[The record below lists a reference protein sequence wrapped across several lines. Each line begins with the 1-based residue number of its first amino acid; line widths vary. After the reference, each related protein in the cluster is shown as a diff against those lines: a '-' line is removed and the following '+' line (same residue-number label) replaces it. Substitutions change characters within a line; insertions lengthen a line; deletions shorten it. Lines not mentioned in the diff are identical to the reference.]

1 MFPWLDC
8 SQSGA
13 LEVRDSH
20 KGKKCPQK
28 EALGA
33 LTCVIMVD
41 IMDQWERTTLEDIS
55 SVISSQVTTAP
66 PSSPPCLS
74 SFKQRRKCLTS
85 FQTLICTAA
94 VERYVQFYKYL
105 KASGQCYVWL
115 RHVTKCCL
123 KSVIQSLLIPMCF
136 LGSITALAAWGG
148 SRTVCRPQQ
157 SLHFQHC
164 RSFAS
169 VSLAKTGITSF
180 HWTVHS
186 TVWFGYKKWPLPLV
200 KHQRRPITCKITL
213 QSSRLW
219 WVPGFDQWEHSVL
232 TLQTNE
238 RTESLADL
246 WSVKESVGSV
256 CLNFLWWKLNN

>member
-1 MFPWLDC
+1 MI
-8 SQSGA
+8 STNQSTVSGRIWTNESGPLWKISPVLYRA
-13 LEVRDSH
+13 KSL
-20 KGKKCPQK
+20 
-28 EALGA
+28 LGTS
-33 LTCVIMVD
+33 L
-41 IMDQWERTTLEDIS
+41 L
-55 SVISSQVTTAP
+55 P
-66 PSSPPCLS
+66 PPLLVFHLS
-74 SFKQRRKCLTS
+74 NR
-85 FQTLICTAA
+85 
-94 VERYVQFYKYL
+94 
-105 KASGQCYVWL
+105 GGNVWL
-115 RHVTKCCL
+115 PFKPWFAQQQWRDMFNFTNIFKPQASVMCGYVT
-123 KSVIQSLLIPMCF
+123 SLNVVWNLSYKACWFPCVF
-136 LGSITALAAWGG
+136 LGSITALAAWGN

-219 WVPGFDQWEHSVL
+219 WVSGFDQWEHSVL

>member
-1 MFPWLDC
+1 MCGYVTSLNVVWNLSYKACWFP
-8 SQSGA
+8 
-13 LEVRDSH
+13 
-20 KGKKCPQK
+20 
-28 EALGA
+28 
-33 LTCVIMVD
+33 CV
-41 IMDQWERTTLEDIS
+41 
-55 SVISSQVTTAP
+55 
-66 PSSPPCLS
+66 
-74 SFKQRRKCLTS
+74 
-85 FQTLICTAA
+85 
-94 VERYVQFYKYL
+94 
-105 KASGQCYVWL
+105 
-115 RHVTKCCL
+115 
-123 KSVIQSLLIPMCF
+123 F
-136 LGSITALAAWGG
+136 LGSITVTALAAWGN

-157 SLHFQHC
+157 SLHFQHG

-238 RTESLADL
+238 RTEGAPSDQSEQSILISHDSWYLNSLATDC
-246 WSVKESVGSV
+246 SS
-256 CLNFLWWKLNN
+256 CH